1 MNRSPGWAWP
11 MILSLLLLATGAFA
25 SNPQVSRTPLPQ
37 DSVYQLPLPLT
48 DQHGRTWDWRTHR
61 GRPQLVTMFY
71 SACPNMCPLIVDS
84 GKAVEHALS
93 PAERA
98 QLQLLY
104 ISLDPQRDTPPT
116 LSALARKRGLDPA
129 HWSLASPR
137 AQDVRSV
144 AGVLDVRYRKLA
156 NGEFNHTSVLLLLDR
171 EGRIVARTERIGG
184 APDPDFLASVHRVLR

>member
-61 GRPQLVTMFY
+61 GHPQLVTMFY

-129 HWSLASPR
+129 RWSLASPR

>member
-1 MNRSPGWAWP
+1 
-11 MILSLLLLATGAFA
+11 
-25 SNPQVSRTPLPQ
+25 
-37 DSVYQLPLPLT
+37 
-48 DQHGRTWDWRTHR
+48 
-61 GRPQLVTMFY
+61 MFY

-129 HWSLASPR
+129 RWSLASPR

-156 NGEFNHTSVLLLLDR
+156 NGEFNHTSALLLLDR
-171 EGRIVARTERIGG
+171 DGRIVARTERIGG
-184 APDPDFLASVHRVLR
+184 APDPDFLASVHRVLRGMQPDRRCDAVGCPRLARRVAAALEARTPDAGASGCAEMGPPGLEPGTKGL

>member
-1 MNRSPGWAWP
+1 MKPSRTWAWP
-11 MILSLLLLATGAFA
+11 TAFLLLLLATGGFA
-25 SNPQVSRTPLPQ
+25 SNPEATPVPLPR

-48 DQHGRTWDWRTHR
+48 DQRGRTWDWRAHR
-61 GRPQLVTMFY
+61 GHPQLVTMFY
-71 SACPNMCPLIVDS
+71 SSCPNMCPLIVDS

-93 PAERA
+93 PTERTK
-98 QLQLLY
+98 LQVLY
-104 ISLDPQRDTPPT
+104 ISLDPQRDTPRT
-116 LSALARKRGLDPA
+116 LAALAKKRGLDPA

-156 NGEFNHTSVLLLLDR
+156 NGEFNHTSALLLLDR
-171 EGRIVARTERIGG
+171 DGRIVARTERIGG

>member
-61 GRPQLVTMFY
+61 GHPQLVTMFY

-84 GKAVEHALS
+84 GKAIEHALS

-129 HWSLASPR
+129 RWSLASPR